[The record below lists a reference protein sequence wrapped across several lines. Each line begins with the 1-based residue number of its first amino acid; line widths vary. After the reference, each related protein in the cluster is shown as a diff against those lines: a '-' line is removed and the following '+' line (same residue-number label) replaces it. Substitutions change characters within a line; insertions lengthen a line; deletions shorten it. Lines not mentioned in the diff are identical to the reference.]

1 MSAQSDFNTALANLD
16 AAGAAL
22 SAENTQLQTELD
34 ASEAALA
41 PVQASLTELKGLA
54 QAYLD
59 APNGQ
64 DEDEQAALEAF
75 LTANP

>member
-1 MSAQSDFNTALANLD
+1 MSAQSDFDTALANLD

-22 SAENTQLQTELD
+22 SAENTQLQTDLD
-34 ASEAALA
+34 AAEAALV
-41 PVQASLTELKGLA
+41 PVQASLIELKALS